1 MASYK
6 EIVTKT
12 VIGKAK
18 KTNKNNII
26 INPEQMPNNVLGCW
40 VINHTFSGVN
50 DKGLVKINGLYDVN
64 VWYSYDSDHKTAV
77 TTKTFNYSE
86 TINVPIK
93 NEGEFN
99 GDSEII
105 VRSLKQPTVS
115 DVKINGSEVSLIVE
129 KEMGVEI
136 VGEGKIKVTIEEDED
151 DYEEVYDDE
160 KLDEV
165 IEQVDTEYLN

>member
-18 KTNKNNII
+18 KTSKNNIV
-26 INPEQMPNNVLGCW
+26 INPEQMPSTVLGCW
-40 VINHTFSGVN
+40 VINHAFKGLS
-50 DKGLVKINGLYDVN
+50 DKGLVKINGSFDVN

-77 TTKTFNYSE
+77 TSKTFNYTDSM
-86 TINVPIK
+86 NVPIK
-93 NEGEFN
+93 SESEFN
-99 GDSEII
+99 DESEII

-115 DVKINGSEVSLIVE
+115 DVKINGNEVSLVVE

-151 DYEEVYDDE
+151 DYEEIYDDD
-160 KLDEV
+160 KIDEV
-165 IEQVDTEYLN
+165 VEQIDTEYLD